1 MKYRG
6 VPANPDAMTATSSF
20 NLGATLRPHPQTPC
34 SVLRSIGVD
43 LAYAPCELRLT
54 FRFLGDIAALVI
66 PGIEEPVRT
75 DGLWNETC
83 CEAFLKAEGE
93 AGYYEFNLSPS
104 SQWAVYRLDG
114 YRGALQPLDVGRAP
128 VIDCTEGAQEFCLQ
142 AVIDLSLLPSFVK
155 AADWRLGLSCVI
167 AEASGAKSY
176 WAVNHPPEKPDFH
189 HDDCFAIRIGAAQR
203 A

>member
-1 MKYRG
+1 
-6 VPANPDAMTATSSF
+6 MTSTALFHQSV
-20 NLGATLRPHPQTPC
+20 ALRPHPQTAC
-34 SVLRSIGVD
+34 AALSGIEVD
-43 LAYAPCELRLT
+43 MAYARSELRLA
-54 FRFLGDIAALVI
+54 FRLSGDIAALAI

-114 YRGALQPLDVGRAP
+114 YRGTLQPLDVGRAP
-128 VIDCTEGAQEFCLQ
+128 VIDCTASVQEFCLQ
-142 AVIDLSLLPSFVK
+142 AAIDLSLLPAAVK

-176 WAVNHPPEKPDFH
+176 WAVNHPPQKPDFH
-189 HDDCFAIRIGAAQR
+189 HDDCFAVRIGAAQR
-203 A
+203 I

>member
-1 MKYRG
+1 M
-6 VPANPDAMTATSSF
+6 TSSPSL
-20 NLGATLRPHPQTPC
+20 NLSATLNPHPQTPC
-34 SVLRSIGVD
+34 SVLRGIEVD
-43 LAYAPCELRLT
+43 LAFAHSELRLT
-54 FRFLGDIAALVI
+54 FRFLGDIGALVI

-128 VIDCTEGAQEFCLQ
+128 VIDCEANGQAFCLRST
-142 AVIDLSLLPSFVK
+142 IDLSLLPASVK
-155 AADWRLGLSCVI
+155 AAVWRLGLSCVV